1 MKRIIIISI
10 IFALPLLISSCGI
23 YKPYLR
29 PETKTDKLFG
39 ETVETTDTT
48 TIASLKWEQVFTDS
62 DLQRLI
68 RNGLGN
74 NVDLRIA
81 HLRITQAET
90 SLKSAR
96 LSYFPAVSFN
106 PQGNLNS
113 FDGSDVAKT
122 YQLPVAASWELDIF
136 GKVTNVKHQ
145 KKAALEQSKAYQQT
159 VRTQLIANIANSYYT
174 LLMLDK
180 QLEITLQTSVLWEKN
195 VNVMRALKQAGQT
208 TEAAIAQADANKR
221 SADASVINLRRQIT
235 EVENALCVTLGETP
249 RAIERGKFEEQVL
262 PETLSIGIP
271 LQLLSNR
278 PDVQSAEAA
287 LMQAY
292 YATNE
297 ARSYF
302 YPSITL
308 SGNIGWTNSGGGG
321 ISNPGAILWQ
331 VIGNLSQPIFNKGVN
346 KARLDMAKVQ
356 QEEAKLNFQ
365 QTLLNAGS
373 EVNNALAQ
381 CQSTKEKVSLYD
393 QQVTLLKS
401 AVHNTQLLMQH
412 GNTTSYLE
420 VLTSQQTLL
429 QAQLNQISNRFD
441 AIQGVITLYRALGGG
456 RN

>member
-1 MKRIIIISI
+1 MKRIIIST

-29 PETKTDKLFG
+29 PETKTDNLFG
-39 ETVETTDTT
+39 ESVETTDTT

-68 RNGLGN
+68 RNGLDN
-74 NVDLRIA
+74 NADLRIA

-96 LSYFPAVSFN
+96 LSYFPTVSFN

-180 QLEITLQTSVLWEKN
+180 QLEITVQTSALWGKN
-195 VNVMRALKQAGQT
+195 VNAMRALKQAGQT
-208 TEAAIAQADANKR
+208 TEAAIAQAEANKR
-221 SADASVINLRRQIT
+221 SADASVIDLRRQIT
-235 EVENALCVTLGETP
+235 EVENALCVTLDETP
-249 RAIERGKFEEQVL
+249 RAIERGKLEEQVL
-262 PETLSIGIP
+262 PETLSVGIP